1 MDEKGVRIC
10 VPIGEE
16 VVVPIGI
23 KEMYIGIPKNL
34 MSLTIIK
41 CISTDSKAIPP
52 IVIVPSIM
60 IMVS

>member
-1 MDEKGVRIC
+1 
-10 VPIGEE
+10 
-16 VVVPIGI
+16 
-23 KEMYIGIPKNL
+23 MYIGIPKNH

-41 CISTDSKAIPP
+41 CISTDGKAIPP